1 METSCDVA
9 DFNRLAQLEKQIDQT
24 ITKIRKDVAR
34 RGIRKFYDEASGNEP
49 SIVTSISIL
58 PTNRKRI
65 TTLQKCCGRTP

>member
-34 RGIRKFYDEASGNEP
+34 RGVRKFYDEASGNKP
-49 SIVTSISIL
+49 SIYIL

>member
-34 RGIRKFYDEASGNEP
+34 RGVRKFYDEASGNKP
-49 SIVTSISIL
+49 PISIL